1 MTQVPEEEVHDIVRV
16 KEELY
21 GRMLYGS
28 ETAEKRSFPGT
39 YREPRFVDADLDEE
53 DEDDEEYLEEEDVDE
68 TEEEDEFDEEEEVSL
83 SRPISNSNP

>member
-21 GRMLYGS
+21 GRIS

-53 DEDDEEYLEEEDVDE
+53 DEDDEEYFDEEDVDE

-83 SRPISNSNP
+83 SGPISNSNLIM